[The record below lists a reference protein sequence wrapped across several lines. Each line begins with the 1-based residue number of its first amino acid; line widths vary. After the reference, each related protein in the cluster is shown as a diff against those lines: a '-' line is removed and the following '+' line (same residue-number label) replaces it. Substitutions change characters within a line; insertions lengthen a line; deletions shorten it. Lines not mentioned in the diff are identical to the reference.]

1 MINMHHQSSH
11 NSLFHQWKK
20 LYKKLPLGGLGG
32 FVLLFSLN
40 CSAQTD
46 ATKYISNPSFET
58 GGLSKWKSSGLQVQG
73 NSSFSKK
80 NGSVYVEKW
89 VSKGSNVGDASVS
102 QVISDLPL
110 GKYTLTV
117 AAQNLNEA
125 STSEQ
130 CAGAYIYAGDQK
142 TDVFTPNDYS
152 VDFSCTTGEVEIG
165 FIAKGAKGN
174 WLAIDNFRL
183 TLIEAESSAVI
194 FSKLSESITKAEGLA
209 SQDID
214 AKALTPLLSAI
225 QTAKTFTE
233 TSESMDM
240 QKALFALNAA
250 ISKAEFALNL
260 ANATPGDGLEPTV
273 TKTNTY
279 VPTGAT
285 QALMRATMTGT
296 NILERGVCW
305 SKEHNPTVL
314 DDRTTE
320 YWTLNGNIYH
330 ITDLEPATVYY
341 LRPYI
346 MNKTYTV
353 AYGEEVKIVTHAK
366 GNCTGTWDNG
376 APTAEANDR
385 CRTAINQTI
394 DYFNEWTG
402 INGFTLSGHYGAN
415 TPTADCSYGGWM
427 RIGPNTGNQAIGTVL
442 HETGHGVGVGTSTRY
457 ADPNLHNWKWYGREA
472 NKMYSFLENKEANP
486 YTSDFCMVGD
496 GTHAWGSSAT
506 YDWFVNG
513 ADKDKHLE
521 LQYVGGCCL
530 LYAMFIDGLCPTTAY
545 TNGLPGYTYNFDET
559 KKYYLMCKNSASG
572 LGEALLYANGSKT
585 IALKDMLSD
594 NNGIPDEAAWTLT
607 YEPET
612 GMYLFK
618 NVAKNKYLSKRSGYI
633 LYTTAK
639 PTDTE
644 KFQLMPDR
652 TDVTITTATDKL
664 TTHGYW
670 ITGTSTL
677 SANTSNY
684 TSNASFVTFDFSD
697 SATKQQW
704 IILSE
709 DEIAKYWPATTGIT
723 EVKAENNI
731 NATNEQTYNLN
742 GQRING
748 NAKGLII
755 KNGKKVTV
763 K

>member
-1 MINMHHQSSH
+1 MKPNYIII
-11 NSLFHQWKK
+11 LA
-20 LYKKLPLGGLGG
+20 LCTT
-32 FVLLFSLN
+32 LN
-40 CSAQTD
+40 ASAQTD
-46 ATKYISNPSFET
+46 ATKYISNSSFET

-209 SQDID
+209 SQNID

-240 QKALFALNAA
+240 QKTLFALNAA

-260 ANATPGDGLEPTV
+260 ANATAGDGLEPTV

-330 ITDLEPATVYY
+330 ITNLEPATVYY
-341 LRPYI
+341 LRPYV

-353 AYGEEVKIVTHAK
+353 AYGEEVKIVTHPK

-402 INGFTLSGHYGAN
+402 IKGFTLSGHYGAS

-427 RIGPNTGNQAIGTVL
+427 RIGPNAGNQAIGTVL
-442 HETGHGVGVGTSTRY
+442 HETGHGVGVGTSDRY
-457 ADPNLHNWKWYGREA
+457 ADTNLHNWKWYGREA

-530 LYAMFIDGLCPTTAY
+530 LYAMFIDGLCPTTSY
-545 TNGLPGYTYNFDET
+545 TNGLAGYTYNFDET

-618 NVAKNKYLSKRSGYI
+618 NVAKNKYLSKRSGYT

-723 EVKAENNI
+723 EVKAGNNI

-742 GQRING
+742 GQRVDG

>member
-1 MINMHHQSSH
+1 MHHQSLH
-11 NSLFHQWKK
+11 NCLLPQLKK
-20 LYKKLPLGGLGG
+20 LSKKLPLGGLGG
-32 FVLLFSLN
+32 IVLLWFGGVAY
-40 CSAQTD
+40 AQTD
-46 ATKYISNPSFET
+46 ATQYISNPSFEN

-73 NSSFSKK
+73 NSSFTKK

-102 QVISDLPL
+102 QVISNLPL

-130 CAGAYIYAGDQK
+130 CSGAYIYAGEQK
-142 TDVFTPNDYS
+142 TDVFTPNDYT
-152 VDFSCTTGEVEIG
+152 VDFSCTTGEIEIG
-165 FIAKGAKGN
+165 FVAKGAKGN

-183 TLIEAESSAVI
+183 TLIEAEASEIV

-214 AKALTPLLSAI
+214 AKALTPLLYAL
-225 QTAKTFTE
+225 QTAKTFTK

-260 ANATPGDGLEPTV
+260 ANATPGDGIEPKV

-285 QALMRATMTGT
+285 QALMRATTTGT

-330 ITDLEPATVYY
+330 ITGLEPATVYY

-353 AYGEEVKIVTHAK
+353 AYGEEVKIVTHPK
-366 GNCTGTWDNG
+366 GNCTGSWDNG
-376 APTAEANDR
+376 APTAEANNR

-394 DYFNEWTG
+394 EYFNEWTG
-402 INGFTLSGHYGAN
+402 IKGFNLSGHYGAS

-427 RIGPNTGNQAIGTVL
+427 RIGPNAGNQAIGTVL

-457 ADPNLHNWKWYGREA
+457 ADPNLHNWKWFGREA
-472 NKMYSFLENKEANP
+472 NQMYSFLENKEANP

-545 TNGLPGYTYNFDET
+545 TNGIAGYTYNFDET
-559 KKYYLMCKNSASG
+559 KKYYIMCKNSTSG

-585 IALKDMLSD
+585 IALKDMLSN

-618 NVAKNKYLSKRSGYI
+618 NVAKNKYLSKRSGYM
-633 LYTTAK
+633 LYTTSK
-639 PTDTE
+639 PADTE

-652 TDVTITTATDKL
+652 TDVTITTATKSL

-677 SANTSNY
+677 SANTSDY
-684 TSNASFVTFDFSD
+684 TSNASFTTFDFSD
-697 SATKQQW
+697 AATKQQW

-709 DEIAKYWPATTGIT
+709 DDIAEYWPATTGIIELPT
-723 EVKAENNI
+723 STT
-731 NATNEQTYNLN
+731 TNSTATYNLN
-742 GQRING
+742 GQRVNG
-748 NAKGLII
+748 NAKGIVI
-755 KNGKKVTV
+755 RNGKKTLLHPLP
-763 K
+763 

>member
-1 MINMHHQSSH
+1 MKRILILALLSNI
-11 NSLFHQWKK
+11 
-20 LYKKLPLGGLGG
+20 LPFGKAWLGL
-32 FVLLFSLN
+32 
-40 CSAQTD
+40 SAQTD
-46 ATKYISNPSFET
+46 ATQYISNPSFEK
-58 GGLSKWKSSGLQVQG
+58 GGLTGWKASGLQVQG
-73 NSSFSKK
+73 NSSFTKK
-80 NGSVYVEKW
+80 SGSVYVEKW

-102 QVISDLPL
+102 QVITDLPL

-125 STSEQ
+125 STSAQ
-130 CAGAYIYAGDQK
+130 CSGAYIYAGEQK
-142 TDVFTPNDYS
+142 TDVFTPNDYT

-165 FIAKGAKGN
+165 FMAKAAKGN

-183 TLIEAESSAVI
+183 TLVEAESSEVI

-209 SQDID
+209 SKNID
-214 AKALTPLLSAI
+214 DKALTPLLSTL
-225 QTAKTFTE
+225 QSAKTI
-233 TSESMDM
+233 TSSSASADM

-260 ANATPGDGLEPTV
+260 ANATLGDGLEPKV

-285 QALMRATMTGT
+285 EALMRATMTGT

-305 SKEHNPTVL
+305 SKQHNPTVL

-330 ITDLEPATVYY
+330 ITGLEPATVYY
-341 LRPYI
+341 LRPYV

-353 AYGEEVKIVTHAK
+353 AYGEEVKIVTHPK

-376 APTAEANDR
+376 APNAEANDR

-394 DYFNEWTG
+394 AYFNEWTG
-402 INGFTLSGHYGAN
+402 IKGFTLSGHYGAS
-415 TPTADCSYGGWM
+415 TQTADCSYGGWM
-427 RIGPNTGNQAIGTVL
+427 RIGPNAGNQAIGTVL

-457 ADPNLHNWKWYGREA
+457 ADTNLHNWKWYGREA
-472 NKMYSFLENKEANP
+472 NRMYSFLENKEANP

-545 TNGLPGYTYNFDET
+545 ANGLPGYTYNFDET
-559 KKYYLMCKNSASG
+559 KKYYIMCKDAANG
-572 LGEALLYANGSKT
+572 LGEALLYANSSKT
-585 IALKDMLSD
+585 VALQDILTD
-594 NNGIPDEAAWTLT
+594 NNGIPDEAAWTLS

-618 NVAKNKYLSKRSGYI
+618 NVAKNKYLSKRSGYM
-633 LYTTAK
+633 LYTTTK

-652 TDVTITTATDKL
+652 TDVTFPTATDQL

-670 ITGTSTL
+670 ITGSHTL
-677 SANTSNY
+677 SAN
-684 TSNASFVTFDFSD
+684 ASKVSFSSFDFSD
-697 SATKQQW
+697 AATHQQW

-709 DEIAKYWPATTGIT
+709 DEITEYWPATTGILELPT
-723 EVKAENNI
+723 PDTQSSTA
-731 NATNEQTYNLN
+731 TYNLN
-742 GQRING
+742 GQRVNG
-748 NAKGLII
+748 NAKGIVI
-755 KNGKKVTV
+755 KNGKK
-763 K
+763 KLNN

>member
-1 MINMHHQSSH
+1 MKRILLLALLSNILPFGKAWLG
-11 NSLFHQWKK
+11 SL
-20 LYKKLPLGGLGG
+20 
-32 FVLLFSLN
+32 
-40 CSAQTD
+40 SAQTD
-46 ATKYISNPSFET
+46 ATQYISNPSFEK
-58 GGLSKWKSSGLQVQG
+58 GGLSGWKSSGLQVQG
-73 NSSFSKK
+73 NSSFTKK
-80 NGSVYVEKW
+80 SGSVYVEKW

-102 QVISDLPL
+102 QVITDLPL

-125 STSEQ
+125 STSAQ
-130 CAGAYIYAGDQK
+130 CSGAYIYAGEQK
-142 TDVFTPNDYS
+142 TDVFTPNDYT

-165 FIAKGAKGN
+165 FMAKAAKGN

-183 TLIEAESSAVI
+183 TLVEAESSEVI
-194 FSKLSESITKAEGLA
+194 FSKLSENITKAEGLA
-209 SQDID
+209 SQNID
-214 AKALTPLLSAI
+214 DKALTPLLSAL
-225 QTAKTFTE
+225 QTAKAITA
-233 TSESMDM
+233 SSASADM

-260 ANATPGDGLEPTV
+260 ANATPGDGLEPKV

-285 QALMRATMTGT
+285 EALMRATMTGT

-305 SKEHNPTVL
+305 SKQHNPTVL
-314 DDRTTE
+314 DNRTTE

-330 ITDLEPATVYY
+330 ITGLEPATVYY
-341 LRPYI
+341 LRPYV

-353 AYGEEVKIVTHAK
+353 AYGEEVKIVTHPK

-394 DYFNEWTG
+394 AYFNEWTG
-402 INGFTLSGHYGAN
+402 IKGFTLSGHYGAS
-415 TPTADCSYGGWM
+415 TQTADCSYGGWM
-427 RIGPNTGNQAIGTVL
+427 RIGPNAGNQAIGTVL

-457 ADPNLHNWKWYGREA
+457 ADTNLHNWKWYGREA
-472 NKMYSFLENKEANP
+472 NRMYSFLENKEANP

-530 LYAMFIDGLCPTTAY
+530 LYAMFIDGLCPTSAY
-545 TNGLPGYTYNFDET
+545 ANGLPGYTYNFDET
-559 KKYYLMCKNSASG
+559 KKYYIMCKDAANG
-572 LGEALLYANGSKT
+572 LGEALLYANSSKT
-585 IALKDMLSD
+585 VALQDMLTD

-618 NVAKNKYLSKRSGYI
+618 NVAKNKYLSKRSGYM
-633 LYTTAK
+633 LYTTTK

-652 TDVTITTATDKL
+652 TDVTFPTATSQL

-670 ITGTSTL
+670 ITGSHTL
-677 SANTSNY
+677 SANTSKV
-684 TSNASFVTFDFSD
+684 SFSSFDFSD
-697 SATKQQW
+697 AATHQQW

-709 DEIAKYWPATTGIT
+709 EDIAEYWPATTGILELPT
-723 EVKAENNI
+723 PDTQSSTA
-731 NATNEQTYNLN
+731 TYNLN
-742 GQRING
+742 GQRVNG
-748 NAKGLII
+748 NANGIVI
-755 KNGKKVTV
+755 RNGKKTLNN
-763 K
+763 

>member
-1 MINMHHQSSH
+1 MKRILLLALLSNILPFGKAWLG
-11 NSLFHQWKK
+11 SL
-20 LYKKLPLGGLGG
+20 
-32 FVLLFSLN
+32 
-40 CSAQTD
+40 SAQTD
-46 ATKYISNPSFET
+46 ATQYISNPSFEK
-58 GGLSKWKSSGLQVQG
+58 GGLTGWKASGLQVQG
-73 NSSFSKK
+73 NSSFTKK
-80 NGSVYVEKW
+80 SGSVYVEKW

-102 QVISDLPL
+102 QVITDLPL

-125 STSEQ
+125 STSAQ
-130 CAGAYIYAGDQK
+130 CSGAYIYAGEQK
-142 TDVFTPNDYS
+142 TDVFTPNDYT

-165 FIAKGAKGN
+165 FMAKAAKGN

-183 TLIEAESSAVI
+183 TLVEAESSEVI

-209 SQDID
+209 SKNID
-214 AKALTPLLSAI
+214 DKALTPLLSAL
-225 QTAKTFTE
+225 QSAKTI
-233 TSESMDM
+233 TSSSASADM

-260 ANATPGDGLEPTV
+260 ANATLGDGLEPKV

-285 QALMRATMTGT
+285 EALMRATMTGT

-330 ITDLEPATVYY
+330 ITGLEPATAYY
-341 LRPYI
+341 LRPYV

-353 AYGEEVKIVTHAK
+353 AYGKEVKIVTHPK

-394 DYFNEWTG
+394 AYFNEWTG
-402 INGFTLSGHYGAN
+402 IKGFTLSGHYGAS
-415 TPTADCSYGGWM
+415 TQTADCSYGGWM
-427 RIGPNTGNQAIGTVL
+427 RIGPNAGNQAIGTVL

-457 ADPNLHNWKWYGREA
+457 ADTNLHNWKWYGREA

-545 TNGLPGYTYNFDET
+545 SNGLPGYTYNFDET
-559 KKYYLMCKNSASG
+559 KKYYIMCKDAANG
-572 LGEALLYANGSKT
+572 LGEALLYANSSKT
-585 IALKDMLSD
+585 VALQDILTD

-618 NVAKNKYLSKRSGYI
+618 NVAKNKYLSKRSGYM
-633 LYTTAK
+633 LYTTTK
-639 PTDTE
+639 PADTE

-652 TDVTITTATDKL
+652 TDVTFPTATRQL

-670 ITGTSTL
+670 ITGSHTL
-677 SANTSNY
+677 SAN
-684 TSNASFVTFDFSD
+684 ASKVSFSSFDFSD
-697 SATKQQW
+697 AATHQQW

-709 DEIAKYWPATTGIT
+709 DEIAEYWPATTGILELPT
-723 EVKAENNI
+723 PDTQSSTA
-731 NATNEQTYNLN
+731 TYNLN
-742 GQRING
+742 GQRVNNNI
-748 NAKGLII
+748 KGLLI
-755 KNGKKVTV
+755 KNGRKVMV

>member
-1 MINMHHQSSH
+1 MKPNYIII
-11 NSLFHQWKK
+11 LA
-20 LYKKLPLGGLGG
+20 LCTT
-32 FVLLFSLN
+32 LN
-40 CSAQTD
+40 ASAQTD
-46 ATKYISNPSFET
+46 ATKYISNSSFET

-102 QVISDLPL
+102 QVITDLPL

-209 SQDID
+209 SQNID
-214 AKALTPLLSAI
+214 AKALTPLLSAL

-240 QKALFALNAA
+240 QKALFAINAA

-260 ANATPGDGLEPTV
+260 ANTTAGDGLEPTV

-305 SKEHNPTVL
+305 SKEHTPTVL

-330 ITDLEPATVYY
+330 ITNLEPATVYY
-341 LRPYI
+341 LRPYV

-353 AYGEEVKIVTHAK
+353 AYGEEVKIVTHPK

-402 INGFTLSGHYGAN
+402 IKGFTLSGHYGAS

-427 RIGPNTGNQAIGTVL
+427 RIGPNAGNQAIGTVL
-442 HETGHGVGVGTSTRY
+442 HETGHGVGVGTSNRY
-457 ADPNLHNWKWYGREA
+457 ADTNLHNWKWYGREA

-513 ADKDKHLE
+513 ADKDKHIE

-545 TNGLPGYTYNFDET
+545 TNGLAGYTFNFDET

-618 NVAKNKYLSKRSGYI
+618 NVAKNKYLSKRSGYM
-633 LYTTAK
+633 LYTTTK
-639 PTDTE
+639 PADTE

-677 SANTSNY
+677 SANASNY

-709 DEIAKYWPATTGIT
+709 DEIAKYWPATTGIN
-723 EVKAENNI
+723 EIKAENNI

-742 GQRING
+742 GQRVDG

>member
-1 MINMHHQSSH
+1 MHHQLLH
-11 NSLFHQWKK
+11 NSLLPQLKK
-20 LYKKLPLGGLGG
+20 LYKKLPLGGLEG
-32 FVLLFSLN
+32 FVLLWFGGVAY
-40 CSAQTD
+40 AQTD
-46 ATKYISNPSFET
+46 ATQYICNPSFEN

-73 NSSFSKK
+73 NSSFTKK

-102 QVISDLPL
+102 QVISNLPL

-130 CAGAYIYAGDQK
+130 CSGAYIYAGEQK
-142 TDVFTPNDYS
+142 TDVFTPNDYT
-152 VDFSCTTGEVEIG
+152 VDFSCTTGEIEIG
-165 FIAKGAKGN
+165 FVAKGAKGN

-183 TLIEAESSAVI
+183 TLIEAEASEIV

-214 AKALTPLLSAI
+214 AKALTPLLSAL
-225 QTAKTFTE
+225 QTAKTFTK
-233 TSESMDM
+233 TSESMNM

-260 ANATPGDGLEPTV
+260 ANATPGDGLEPKV

-285 QALMRATMTGT
+285 QALMRATTTGT

-330 ITDLEPATVYY
+330 ITGLEPATVYY

-353 AYGEEVKIVTHAK
+353 AYGEEVKIVTHPK
-366 GNCTGTWDNG
+366 GNCTGSWDNG
-376 APTAEANDR
+376 APTAEANNR

-394 DYFNEWTG
+394 EYFNEWTG
-402 INGFTLSGHYGAN
+402 IKGFNLSGHYGAS

-427 RIGPNTGNQAIGTVL
+427 RIGPNAGNQAIGTVL

-457 ADPNLHNWKWYGREA
+457 ADPNLHNWKWFGREA
-472 NKMYSFLENKEANP
+472 NQMYSFLENKEANP

-545 TNGLPGYTYNFDET
+545 TNGIAGYTYNFDET
-559 KKYYLMCKNSASG
+559 KKYYIMCKNSTSG

-618 NVAKNKYLSKRSGYI
+618 NVAKNKYLSKRSGYM
-633 LYTTAK
+633 LYTTSK
-639 PTDTE
+639 PADTE

-652 TDVTITTATDKL
+652 TDVTITTATKSL

-677 SANTSNY
+677 SANTSDY
-684 TSNASFVTFDFSD
+684 TSNASFTTFDFSD
-697 SATKQQW
+697 AATKQQW

-709 DEIAKYWPATTGIT
+709 DEIAEYWPATTGIIELPT
-723 EVKAENNI
+723 STT
-731 NATNEQTYNLN
+731 TNSTATYNLN
-742 GQRING
+742 GQRVNG
-748 NAKGLII
+748 NAKGIVI
-755 KNGKKVTV
+755 RNGKKTLPHPLP
-763 K
+763 

>member
-1 MINMHHQSSH
+1 MKPNYIII
-11 NSLFHQWKK
+11 LA
-20 LYKKLPLGGLGG
+20 LCTT
-32 FVLLFSLN
+32 LN
-40 CSAQTD
+40 AYAQTD

-130 CAGAYIYAGDQK
+130 CSGAYIYAGDQK

-183 TLIEAESSAVI
+183 TLIEPESSAVI

-209 SQDID
+209 SQNID
-214 AKALTPLLSAI
+214 AKALTPLLSAL

-260 ANATPGDGLEPTV
+260 ANATTGDGLEPMV

-330 ITDLEPATVYY
+330 ITNLEPATVYY
-341 LRPYI
+341 LRPYV

-353 AYGEEVKIVTHAK
+353 AYGEEVKIVTHPK

-376 APTAEANDR
+376 APSAEANDR

-402 INGFTLSGHYGAN
+402 IKGFTLSGHYGAS
-415 TPTADCSYGGWM
+415 TQTADCSYGGWM
-427 RIGPNTGNQAIGTVL
+427 RIGPNAGNQAIGTVL
-442 HETGHGVGVGTSTRY
+442 HETGHGVGVGTSDRY
-457 ADPNLHNWKWYGREA
+457 ADTNLHNWKWYGREA

-545 TNGLPGYTYNFDET
+545 TNGLAGYTFNFDET

-618 NVAKNKYLSKRSGYI
+618 NVAKNKYLSKRSGYM

-639 PTDTE
+639 PADTE

-677 SANTSNY
+677 SANASNY

-697 SATKQQW
+697 YATKQQW

-731 NATNEQTYNLN
+731 NTTNEQTYNLN

>member
-1 MINMHHQSSH
+1 MKRILILALLSNI
-11 NSLFHQWKK
+11 
-20 LYKKLPLGGLGG
+20 LPFGKAWLG
-32 FVLLFSLN
+32 VY
-40 CSAQTD
+40 AQTD
-46 ATKYISNPSFET
+46 ATQYISNPSFEK
-58 GGLSKWKSSGLQVQG
+58 GGLTGWKASGLQVQG
-73 NSSFSKK
+73 NSSFTKK
-80 NGSVYVEKW
+80 SGSVYVEKW

-102 QVISDLPL
+102 QVITDLPL

-125 STSEQ
+125 STSAQ
-130 CAGAYIYAGDQK
+130 CSGAYIYAGEQK
-142 TDVFTPNDYS
+142 TDVFTPNDYT

-165 FIAKGAKGN
+165 FMAKGAKGN

-183 TLIEAESSAVI
+183 TLVEAESSEVI
-194 FSKLSESITKAEGLA
+194 FSKLSESITKAEGLV
-209 SQDID
+209 SKNID
-214 AKALTPLLSAI
+214 DKALTPLLSAL
-225 QTAKTFTE
+225 QSAKAI
-233 TSESMDM
+233 TSSSASADM
-240 QKALFALNAA
+240 QKALFALNTA
-250 ISKAEFALNL
+250 ISKAEFAMNL
-260 ANATPGDGLEPTV
+260 ANATLGDGLEPKV

-285 QALMRATMTGT
+285 EALMRATMTGT

-314 DDRTTE
+314 DNRTTE

-330 ITDLEPATVYY
+330 ITGLEPATVYY
-341 LRPYI
+341 LRPYV

-353 AYGEEVKIVTHAK
+353 AYGEEVKIVTHPK

-394 DYFNEWTG
+394 AYFNEWTG
-402 INGFTLSGHYGAN
+402 IKGFTLSGHYGAS
-415 TPTADCSYGGWM
+415 TQTADCSYGGWM
-427 RIGPNTGNQAIGTVL
+427 RIGPNAGNQAIGTVL

-457 ADPNLHNWKWYGREA
+457 ADTNLHNWKWYGREA

-530 LYAMFIDGLCPTTAY
+530 LYAMFIDGLCPTSAY
-545 TNGLPGYTYNFDET
+545 ANGLPGYTYNFDET
-559 KKYYLMCKNSASG
+559 KKYYIMCKDAANG
-572 LGEALLYANGSKT
+572 LGEALLYANSSKT
-585 IALKDMLSD
+585 VALQDILTD

-618 NVAKNKYLSKRSGYI
+618 NVAKNKYLSKRSGYM
-633 LYTTAK
+633 LYTTTK
-639 PTDTE
+639 PADTE

-652 TDVTITTATDKL
+652 TDVTFPTATSQL

-670 ITGTSTL
+670 ITGSHTL
-677 SANTSNY
+677 SANTSKV
-684 TSNASFVTFDFSD
+684 SFSSFDFSD
-697 SATKQQW
+697 AATHQQW

-709 DEIAKYWPATTGIT
+709 DEIAEYWPATTGILELPT
-723 EVKAENNI
+723 PDTQSSTA
-731 NATNEQTYNLN
+731 TYNLN
-742 GQRING
+742 GQRIN
-748 NAKGLII
+748 NNIKGLLI
-755 KNGKKVTV
+755 KNGRKVMV

>member
-1 MINMHHQSSH
+1 MKPNYIII
-11 NSLFHQWKK
+11 LA
-20 LYKKLPLGGLGG
+20 LCTT
-32 FVLLFSLN
+32 LN
-40 CSAQTD
+40 ASAQTD

-117 AAQNLNEA
+117 AAQNQNEA

-130 CAGAYIYAGDQK
+130 CSGAYIYAGDQK

-209 SQDID
+209 SQNID
-214 AKALTPLLSAI
+214 AKAITPLLSAI

-240 QKALFALNAA
+240 QKTLFALNAA

-260 ANATPGDGLEPTV
+260 ANATAGDGLEPTV

-305 SKEHNPTVL
+305 SKEHTPTVL

-330 ITDLEPATVYY
+330 ITNLEPATVYY
-341 LRPYI
+341 LRPYV

-353 AYGEEVKIVTHAK
+353 AYGEEVKIVTHPK

-402 INGFTLSGHYGAN
+402 IKGFTLSGHYGAS
-415 TPTADCSYGGWM
+415 TSTADCSYGGWM

-442 HETGHGVGVGTSTRY
+442 HETGHGVGVGTSNRY
-457 ADPNLHNWKWYGREA
+457 ADTNLHNWKWYGREA

-618 NVAKNKYLSKRSGYI
+618 NVAKNKYLSKRSGYM

-639 PTDTE
+639 PADTE

-684 TSNASFVTFDFSD
+684 TSNTSFVTFDFSD

-748 NAKGLII
+748 NVKGLII

>member
-1 MINMHHQSSH
+1 MKRILLLALLSNI
-11 NSLFHQWKK
+11 
-20 LYKKLPLGGLGG
+20 LPFGKAWLG
-32 FVLLFSLN
+32 VY
-40 CSAQTD
+40 AQTD
-46 ATKYISNPSFET
+46 ATQYISNHSFEK
-58 GGLSKWKSSGLQVQG
+58 GGLSGWKASGLQVQG
-73 NSSFSKK
+73 NSSFTKK
-80 NGSVYVEKW
+80 SGSVYVEKW

-102 QVISDLPL
+102 QVITDLPL

-125 STSEQ
+125 STSAQ
-130 CAGAYIYAGDQK
+130 CSGAYIYAGEQK
-142 TDVFTPNDYS
+142 TDVFTPNDYT

-165 FIAKGAKGN
+165 FMAKGAKGN

-183 TLIEAESSAVI
+183 TLVEAESSEVI
-194 FSKLSESITKAEGLA
+194 FSKLSESITKAESLT
-209 SQDID
+209 SQNID
-214 AKALTPLLSAI
+214 DKALTHLLSI
-225 QTAKTFTE
+225 LQTAKAITA
-233 TSESMDM
+233 SSASVDM

-260 ANATPGDGLEPTV
+260 ANATLGDGLEPKV

-285 QALMRATMTGT
+285 EALMRATMTGT

-314 DDRTTE
+314 DNRTTE

-330 ITDLEPATVYY
+330 ITGLEPATVYY
-341 LRPYI
+341 LRPYV

-353 AYGEEVKIVTHAK
+353 AYGEEVKIVTHPK

-394 DYFNEWTG
+394 AYFNEWTG
-402 INGFTLSGHYGAN
+402 IKGFTLSGHYGAS
-415 TPTADCSYGGWM
+415 TQTADCSYGGWM
-427 RIGPNTGNQAIGTVL
+427 RIGPNAGNQAIGTVL
-442 HETGHGVGVGTSTRY
+442 HETGHGVGVGTSSRY
-457 ADPNLHNWKWYGREA
+457 ADTNLHNWKWYGREA

-530 LYAMFIDGLCPTTAY
+530 LYAMFIDGLCPTSAY

-559 KKYYLMCKNSASG
+559 KKYYIMCKDAAYG
-572 LGEALLYANGSKT
+572 LGEALLYANSSKT
-585 IALKDMLSD
+585 VALQDMLTN
-594 NNGIPDEAAWTLT
+594 NNGISDEAAWTLS

-618 NVAKNKYLSKRSGYI
+618 NVAKNKYLSKRSGYM
-633 LYTTAK
+633 LYTTSK
-639 PTDTE
+639 PADTE

-652 TDVTITTATDKL
+652 TDVTFPTTTSQL

-670 ITGTSTL
+670 ITGSHTL
-677 SANTSNY
+677 SAN
-684 TSNASFVTFDFSD
+684 ASKVSFSSFDFSD
-697 SATKQQW
+697 AATYQQW

-709 DEIAKYWPATTGIT
+709 DEIAEYWPATTGILELPT
-723 EVKAENNI
+723 PDTQSSTA
-731 NATNEQTYNLN
+731 TYNLN
-742 GQRING
+742 GQRVNG
-748 NAKGLII
+748 NANGIVI
-755 KNGKKVTV
+755 KNGKKTLNN
-763 K
+763 

>member
-1 MINMHHQSSH
+1 MKPNYIII
-11 NSLFHQWKK
+11 LA
-20 LYKKLPLGGLGG
+20 LCTT
-32 FVLLFSLN
+32 LN
-40 CSAQTD
+40 ASAQTD

-130 CAGAYIYAGDQK
+130 CSGAYIYAGDQK

-214 AKALTPLLSAI
+214 AKALTPLLSAL

-260 ANATPGDGLEPTV
+260 ANATAGDGLEPMV

-330 ITDLEPATVYY
+330 ITNLEPATVYY
-341 LRPYI
+341 LRPYV

-353 AYGEEVKIVTHAK
+353 AYGEEVKIVTHPK
-366 GNCTGTWDNG
+366 GDCTGTWDNG

-402 INGFTLSGHYGAN
+402 IKGFTLSGHYGAS

-427 RIGPNTGNQAIGTVL
+427 RIGPNAGNQAIGTVL
-442 HETGHGVGVGTSTRY
+442 HETGHGVGVGTSDRY
-457 ADPNLHNWKWYGREA
+457 ADTNLHNWKWYGREA

-545 TNGLPGYTYNFDET
+545 TNGLAGYTFNFDET

-618 NVAKNKYLSKRSGYI
+618 NVAKNKYLSKRSGYM

-639 PTDTE
+639 PADTE

-731 NATNEQTYNLN
+731 NATNEQTYNIN

-748 NAKGLII
+748 NVKGLII
-755 KNGKKVTV
+755 KNGKKVLDD
-763 K
+763 

>member
-1 MINMHHQSSH
+1 MKRILLLALLSNILPFGKAWLG
-11 NSLFHQWKK
+11 SL
-20 LYKKLPLGGLGG
+20 
-32 FVLLFSLN
+32 
-40 CSAQTD
+40 SAQTD
-46 ATKYISNPSFET
+46 ATQYISNPSFEK
-58 GGLSKWKSSGLQVQG
+58 GGLSGWKSSGLQVQG
-73 NSSFSKK
+73 NSSFTKK
-80 NGSVYVEKW
+80 SGSVYVEKW

-102 QVISDLPL
+102 QVITDLPL

-125 STSEQ
+125 STSAQ
-130 CAGAYIYAGDQK
+130 CSGAYIYAGEQK
-142 TDVFTPNDYS
+142 TDVFTPNDYT

-165 FIAKGAKGN
+165 FMAKAAKGN

-183 TLIEAESSAVI
+183 TLVEAESSEVI
-194 FSKLSESITKAEGLA
+194 FSKLSENITKAEGLA
-209 SQDID
+209 SQNID
-214 AKALTPLLSAI
+214 DKALTPLLSAL
-225 QTAKTFTE
+225 QTAKAITA
-233 TSESMDM
+233 SSASADM

-260 ANATPGDGLEPTV
+260 ANATPGDGLEPKV

-285 QALMRATMTGT
+285 EALMRATMTGT

-305 SKEHNPTVL
+305 SKQHNPTVL
-314 DDRTTE
+314 DNRTTE
-320 YWTLNGNIYH
+320 YLTLNGNIYH
-330 ITDLEPATVYY
+330 ITGLEPATVYY
-341 LRPYI
+341 LRPYV

-353 AYGEEVKIVTHAK
+353 AYGEEVKIVTHPK

-394 DYFNEWTG
+394 AYFNEWTG
-402 INGFTLSGHYGAN
+402 IKGFTLSGHYGAS
-415 TPTADCSYGGWM
+415 TQTADCSYGGWM
-427 RIGPNTGNQAIGTVL
+427 RIGPNAGNQAIGTVL

-457 ADPNLHNWKWYGREA
+457 ADTNLHNWKWYGREA
-472 NKMYSFLENKEANP
+472 NRMYSFLENKEANP

-530 LYAMFIDGLCPTTAY
+530 LYAMFIDGLCPTSAY
-545 TNGLPGYTYNFDET
+545 ANGLPGYTYNFDET
-559 KKYYLMCKNSASG
+559 KKYYIMCKDAANG
-572 LGEALLYANGSKT
+572 LGEALLYANSSKT
-585 IALKDMLSD
+585 VALQDMLTD
-594 NNGIPDEAAWTLT
+594 NNGIPDEAAWPRT

-618 NVAKNKYLSKRSGYI
+618 NVAKNKYLSKRSGYM
-633 LYTTAK
+633 LYTTTK

-652 TDVTITTATDKL
+652 TDVTFPTATSQL

-670 ITGTSTL
+670 ITGSHTL
-677 SANTSNY
+677 SANTSKV
-684 TSNASFVTFDFSD
+684 SFSSFDFSD
-697 SATKQQW
+697 AATHQQW

-709 DEIAKYWPATTGIT
+709 EDIAEYWPATTGILELPT
-723 EVKAENNI
+723 PDTQSSTA
-731 NATNEQTYNLN
+731 TYNLN
-742 GQRING
+742 GQRVNG
-748 NAKGLII
+748 NANGIVI
-755 KNGKKVTV
+755 RNGKKTLNN
-763 K
+763 

>member
-1 MINMHHQSSH
+1 MKRILLLALLSNI
-11 NSLFHQWKK
+11 
-20 LYKKLPLGGLGG
+20 LPFGKAWLG
-32 FVLLFSLN
+32 VY
-40 CSAQTD
+40 AQTD
-46 ATKYISNPSFET
+46 ATQYISNHSFEK
-58 GGLSKWKSSGLQVQG
+58 GGLSGWKASGLQVQG
-73 NSSFSKK
+73 NSSFTKK
-80 NGSVYVEKW
+80 SGSVYVEKW

-102 QVISDLPL
+102 QVITDLPL

-125 STSEQ
+125 STSAQ
-130 CAGAYIYAGDQK
+130 CSGAYIYAGEQK
-142 TDVFTPNDYS
+142 TDVFTPNDYT

-165 FIAKGAKGN
+165 FMAKGAKGN

-183 TLIEAESSAVI
+183 TLVEAESSEVI
-194 FSKLSESITKAEGLA
+194 FSKLSESITKAESLT
-209 SQDID
+209 SQNID
-214 AKALTPLLSAI
+214 DKALTHLLSI
-225 QTAKTFTE
+225 LQTAKAITA
-233 TSESMDM
+233 SSASVDM
-240 QKALFALNAA
+240 QKVLFALNAA

-260 ANATPGDGLEPTV
+260 ANATLGDGLEPKV

-285 QALMRATMTGT
+285 EALMRATMTGT

-314 DDRTTE
+314 DNRTTE

-330 ITDLEPATVYY
+330 ITGLEPATVYY
-341 LRPYI
+341 LRPYV

-353 AYGEEVKIVTHAK
+353 AYGEEVKIVTHPK

-394 DYFNEWTG
+394 AYFNEWTG
-402 INGFTLSGHYGAN
+402 IKGFTLSGHYGAS
-415 TPTADCSYGGWM
+415 TQTADCSYGGWM
-427 RIGPNTGNQAIGTVL
+427 RIGPNAGNQAIGTVL
-442 HETGHGVGVGTSTRY
+442 HETGHGVGVGTSSRY
-457 ADPNLHNWKWYGREA
+457 ADTNLHNWKWYGREA

-530 LYAMFIDGLCPTTAY
+530 LYAMFIDGLCPTSAY

-559 KKYYLMCKNSASG
+559 KKYYIMCKDAAYG
-572 LGEALLYANGSKT
+572 LGEALLYANSSKT
-585 IALKDMLSD
+585 VALQDMLTN
-594 NNGIPDEAAWTLT
+594 NNGISDEAAWTLS

-618 NVAKNKYLSKRSGYI
+618 NVAKNKYLSKRSGYM
-633 LYTTAK
+633 LYTTSK
-639 PTDTE
+639 PADTE

-652 TDVTITTATDKL
+652 TDVTFPTTTSQL

-670 ITGTSTL
+670 ITGSHTL
-677 SANTSNY
+677 SAN
-684 TSNASFVTFDFSD
+684 ASKVSFSSFDFSD
-697 SATKQQW
+697 AATYQQW

-709 DEIAKYWPATTGIT
+709 DEIAEYWPATTGILELPT
-723 EVKAENNI
+723 PDTQSSTA
-731 NATNEQTYNLN
+731 TYNLN
-742 GQRING
+742 GQRVNG
-748 NAKGLII
+748 NANGIVI
-755 KNGKKVTV
+755 KNGKKTLNN
-763 K
+763 